1 MAEIPII
8 DIGPLVGRSA
18 RETDVAAAIGSACR
32 ETGFFYVVGHGIA
45 PALVDT
51 VFKMSREFFGQP
63 LAAKQRAAF
72 SGPAGNRGWIKLGN
86 EALDPGKPHDLKE
99 AFNIGLELAP
109 DDPEVVAGKPF
120 RGVNCWPDLADFRTA
135 GLAYFDACWS
145 LGRTLHRAFAI
156 DLGLAPDFFEEVF
169 DRPMATLRLLHYP
182 PAPPTVMDGQLG
194 AGEHTDYGNLTLLA
208 TDEAGGL
215 MVRHRSGQWIK
226 APVVPNAFVCNIGD
240 CLMRWTNDVYV
251 STPHKVESPPGRHR
265 YSVAFFPR
273 SQSGSERRLLA
284 DLHRARA
291 PREIRAG
298 LSRGVSPLAAGAD
311 LRAGAARRR
320 DSHGVSRRL
329 GAPRFVQSRGHSGR
343 ALAARIRNDRADLSV
358 ATQ

>member
-8 DIGPLVGRSA
+8 DIGPLVGRSGTA
-18 RETDVAAAIGSACR
+18 ADVAAAIGAACR
-32 ETGFFYVVGHGIA
+32 ESGFFYVVGHGVA

-51 VFKMSREFFGQP
+51 VFAMSRDFFAQP

-72 SGPAGNRGWIKLGN
+72 SGPSGNRGWIKLGN

-109 DDPEVVAGKPF
+109 DDPEVLAGKPF
-120 RGVNCWPDLADFRTA
+120 RGVNCWPDMPGFRA
-135 GLAYFDACWS
+135 AALAYFDACWS
-145 LGRTLHRAFAI
+145 LGRTLHRAFAM
-156 DLGLAPDFFEEVF
+156 DLGLAPDFFEGVF

-182 PAPPTVMDGQLG
+182 PPPPTMMAGQLG

-251 STPHKVESPPGRHR
+251 STPHKVESSAWTPPLFRR
-265 YSVAFFPR
+265 LLPR
-273 SQSGSERRLLA
+273 SQSGSQRRLPA
-284 DLHRARA
+284 DLHRTR
-291 PREIRAG
+291 PPGEIWPSLG
-298 LSRGVSPLAAGAD
+298 RGFSPLAAGAD
-311 LRAGAARRR
+311 LCAGTTRRR
-320 DSHGVSRRL
+320 VSGGVSGPVRVVI
-329 GAPRFVQSRGHSGR
+329 PGR
-343 ALAARIRNDRADLSV
+343 ALREPGMTENYQKNLAPDVD
-358 ATQ
+358 